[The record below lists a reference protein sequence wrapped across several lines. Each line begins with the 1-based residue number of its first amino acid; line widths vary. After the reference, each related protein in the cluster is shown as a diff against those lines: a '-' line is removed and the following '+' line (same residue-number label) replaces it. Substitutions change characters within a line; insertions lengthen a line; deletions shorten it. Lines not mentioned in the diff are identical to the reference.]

1 MKTLI
6 NLYLVFLKLGSVTF
20 GGGYAMLPLLQREV
34 VDKKGYAT
42 EEEIMDYYAIG
53 QTTPGVI
60 AVNVATFVGYKQK
73 GVLGAIFA
81 TLGMI
86 TSPLIVIT
94 IIAALISNFSEL
106 YYVKCALAGIRVTV
120 LALIVKTIIT
130 MAKKGV
136 KDVLT
141 TVLLIVS
148 VIVMLFD
155 ISAVFVVLGAA
166 IAGIIYKGVTKK

>member
-1 MKTLI
+1 MKTI
-6 NLYLVFLKLGSVTF
+6 IDLYLVFLKLGTVTF

-60 AVNVATFVGYKQK
+60 AVNVATFVGYKEK

-94 IIAALISNFSEL
+94 LIAALISNFSEI

-120 LALIVKTIIT
+120 LALIVKTIVT
-130 MAKKGV
+130 MSKKGV
-136 KDVLT
+136 KDLLTAIILVLA
-141 TVLLIVS
+141 VLI
-148 VIVMLFD
+148 MLFD
-155 ISAVFVVLGAA
+155 VSAVFVVIGAA
-166 IAGIIYKGVTKK
+166 VIGMIYKGAVKK